1 MSINRQTLDL
11 MMDEWAVYYS
21 EESRHIGWARTSI
34 SGKMMDAGINGTKPM
49 DTGLDAPYNVQ
60 IICDALPELAHNEQL
75 VIKQEYS
82 GIGRQREKA
91 KRIKIPYGTY
101 KCKLITARKLLMS
114 II

>member
-1 MSINRQTLDL
+1 MVNKQILDL
-11 MMDEWAVYYS
+11 MLDEWARYYIN
-21 EESRHIGWARTSI
+21 EFIEHGWARTSI
-34 SGKMMDAGINGTKPM
+34 SGKMMEVGIKGTKPM